1 MSGVQELIEAM
12 RGSRLH
18 AECVHCGEEFKLA
31 DSLLFD
37 GRGSFP
43 PPAQEQRERL
53 EEELRGRRKDLV
65 ERKSTLAHESE
76 KRTVAV
82 GLGKIVE
89 KVLPAHQDFGM
100 PVPDCR
106 FLAEPIDMMVFHGA
120 SQDRINSITF
130 MEIKTGSSKLNAHQ
144 QQVRDAVADGA
155 VKWRSL

>member
-1 MSGVQELIEAM
+1 MSKVQELIAAL

-18 AECVHCGEEFKLA
+18 AECVQCGEEFGLA
-31 DSLLFD
+31 DALLFD

-43 PPAQEQRERL
+43 PPAQERREQL
-53 EEELRGRRKDLV
+53 EEDLRIKSEELRERRAA
-65 ERKSTLAHESE
+65 LAPESE

-89 KVLPAHQDFGM
+89 KVLPAHRDFGM

-120 SQDRINSITF
+120 SQGRIDHITF
-130 MEIKTGSSKLNAHQ
+130 MEIKTGGSKLNAHQ
-144 QQVRDAVADGA
+144 QQVRDAVSGGA
-155 VKWRSL
+155 VRWRSL